1 MKRILL
7 LLMICVMPMCA
18 FAQKQDR
25 VERMMRKMSV
35 RDKVGQLFIINY
47 GHYTPKGEI
56 EEMIKKDRIGG
67 LIIMEVGMEQYAN
80 QMNEFQK
87 QSRIPMVISIDG
99 EWGASMRFD
108 TLTQFPRNMQL
119 GALSNKEMVYKVGRA
134 MADQFRR
141 VGVHIN
147 YAPTIDVNNN
157 PKNPVIGQRSF
168 GDDRDKVAQYGAAL
182 IRGMQDGGVWTSA
195 KHFPGHGDTDVDS
208 HKALPTLPFD
218 RARLDSIELYPFQEA
233 INQDVWMV
241 MVGHLN
247 VPALDPTGL
256 PSSISY
262 PIITELLK
270 EEMGFKGIVVTDAL
284 GMKGVSTY
292 MPAEMVP
299 VASFKAGSDLL
310 LMPAQDWHRSI
321 QNMVKAVKSGEIS
334 RERLDESVR
343 KVLKMKE
350 QLGLLDGTPFIDPKN
365 IYEDTETKEVI
376 DLIQE
381 VCDASV
387 TMVKRPS
394 VALKGEGSLAQL
406 IKEGRAKEVVLD
418 KRMSLASLDGAK
430 LSVEGAEYA
439 VVYLPELRAPK
450 NDFNSYSNMK
460 PEEIYGFLTE
470 WARQQKVIL
479 AVMNNPYVL
488 DQIDVKAFDGI
499 VIGYSSVDQNMKAV
513 GKVLSGQI
521 DAEGVLPVSAGGLPT
536 GYSAK

>member
-18 FAQKQDR
+18 LGQKQDR

-47 GHYTPKGEI
+47 GHYTPEGEI

-218 RARLDSIELYPFQEA
+218 RARLDSIELYPFREA
-233 INQDVWMV
+233 VKQDVWMV

-310 LMPAQDWHRSI
+310 LMPAKDWHRSI

-488 DQIDVKAFDGI
+488 DQIDMKAFDGI

>member
-47 GHYTPKGEI
+47 GHYTPKGQI

-310 LMPAQDWHRSI
+310 LMPAKDWHRSI

-488 DQIDVKAFDGI
+488 DQIDIKAFDGI

>member
-1 MKRILL
+1 
-7 LLMICVMPMCA
+7 MICIMPMVA
-18 FAQKQDR
+18 FGQNEDR
-25 VERMMRKMSV
+25 VERMMRKMSIK
-35 RDKVGQLFIINY
+35 DKVGQLFIINY
-47 GHYTPKGEI
+47 GHYTPEGQI

-67 LIIMEVGMEQYAN
+67 LIIMEDEMVHYAN
-80 QMNEFQK
+80 RMNAFQQ
-87 QSRIPMVISIDG
+87 QSRIPLSISIDG

-119 GALSNKEMVYKVGRA
+119 GALSSDELVYKVGRA
-134 MADQFRR
+134 MADQFHR

-157 PKNPVIGQRSF
+157 PNNPVIGQRSF
-168 GDDRDKVAQYGAAL
+168 GDDREKVAKYGAAL
-182 IRGMQDGGVWTSA
+182 IRGMQDGGIWTSA

-233 INQDVWMV
+233 IDQGVWMV

-247 VPALDPTGL
+247 VPALDPTGM
-256 PSSISY
+256 PSSLSY
-262 PIITELLK
+262 PIITKLLK

-292 MPAEMVP
+292 MPAELVP

-321 QNMVKAVKSGEIS
+321 RNMVKAVKSGEIS

-343 KVLKMKE
+343 KALKMKE
-350 QLGLLDGTPFIDPKN
+350 QLGLLDGTPYIDPKN
-365 IYEDTETKEVI
+365 IFEQTETKEVI
-376 DLIQE
+376 DLIQQ

-394 VALKGEGSLAQL
+394 MPLKGEGSLAEM
-406 IKEGRAKEVVLD
+406 IESGRAKEIVLD
-418 KRMSLASLDGAK
+418 KRMTLASLDGAK
-430 LSVEGAEYA
+430 LAAEGAEYA

-450 NDFNSYSNMK
+450 NDFNSYSNLK
-460 PEEIYGFLTE
+460 PEQIYNFLMD
-470 WARQQKVIL
+470 WARQQKVVL

-488 DQIDVKAFDGI
+488 NQIDLNVFDGI
-499 VIGYSSVDQNMKAV
+499 VIGYSSVKQNMEAV

-521 DAEGVLPVSAGGLPT
+521 DAQGVLPVSAGGLPT

>member
-1 MKRILL
+1 MKRTLL
-7 LLMICVMPMCA
+7 LLMVCIMPM
-18 FAQKQDR
+18 FVFGQKQDR

-35 RDKVGQLFIINY
+35 RDKVGQLFVINY
-47 GHYTPKGEI
+47 GHYTPEGQI
-56 EEMIKKDRIGG
+56 EELIKKDRIGG
-67 LIIMEVGMEQYAN
+67 LIIMEVGMEKYAN
-80 QMNEFQK
+80 QMNAFQK
-87 QSRIPMVISIDG
+87 QSRIPLAISIDG

-119 GALSNKEMVYKVGRA
+119 GALSNTDMVYKVGRA

-147 YAPTIDVNNN
+147 YAPTVDVNNN

-168 GDDRDKVAQYGAAL
+168 GDDREKVAKYGAAL

-218 RARLDSIELYPFQEA
+218 RARLDSIELYPFREA

-262 PIITELLK
+262 PIITKLLK
-270 EEMGFKGIVVTDAL
+270 EELGFKGIVVTDAL

-299 VASFKAGSDLL
+299 VASFKAGSDIL
-310 LMPAQDWHRSI
+310 LMPAKDWHRSI
-321 QNMVKAVKSGEIS
+321 RNMVKAVKSGEIS
-334 RERLDESVR
+334 RKRLDESVR

-376 DLIQE
+376 DLIQQ

-406 IKEGRAKEVVLD
+406 LKEGRAKEVVLD

-430 LSVEGAEYA
+430 LSVADAEYA

-460 PEEIYGFLTE
+460 PSDIYEFISE
-470 WARQQKVIL
+470 WARDQKVIL

-488 DQIDVKAFDGI
+488 DQIEIKSFDGI
-499 VIGYSSVDQNMKAV
+499 VIGYSSVEQNMKAV
-513 GKVLSGQI
+513 HKVLAGEI
-521 DAEGVLPVSAGGLPT
+521 DAEGVLPVSAGGLPN
-536 GYSAK
+536 GFSAK

>member
-1 MKRILL
+1 MVCI
-7 LLMICVMPMCA
+7 MPI
-18 FAQKQDR
+18 FSFGQKQDR
-25 VERMMRKMSV
+25 VERMLRKMSV
-35 RDKVGQLFIINY
+35 RDKVGQLFIVTY
-47 GHYTPKGEI
+47 GQHTPDAQI
-56 EEMIKKDRIGG
+56 EEAIKKDRVGG
-67 LIIMEVGMEQYAN
+67 LIIMEDEMEHYAN
-80 QMNEFQK
+80 RMNNYQK
-87 QSRIPMVISIDG
+87 QSRIPLVISIDG

-119 GALSNKEMVYKVGRA
+119 GALSNTDMIYKVGRA

-147 YAPTIDVNNN
+147 YAPTVDVNNN
-157 PKNPVIGQRSF
+157 PNNPVIGQRSF
-168 GDDRDKVAQYGAAL
+168 GDNPQKVAKYGAAL

-218 RARLDSIELYPFQEA
+218 RARLDAMELYPFQEA

-247 VPALDPTGL
+247 VPALDPTGM
-256 PSSISY
+256 PSSLSY
-262 PIITELLK
+262 PIITKLLK
-270 EEMGFKGIVVTDAL
+270 EEMGFKGIVITDAL

-292 MPAEMVP
+292 MPAELVP
-299 VASFKAGSDLL
+299 LASFKAGSDVL
-310 LMPAQDWHRSI
+310 LMPAQSWHRSI
-321 QNMVKAVKSGEIS
+321 RNVIKAVKKGEIS

-376 DLIQE
+376 DFIQD

-394 VALKGEGSLAQL
+394 VALKGEGSLNEL
-406 IKEGRAKEVVLD
+406 IKSGRAKEVILD

-460 PEEIYGFLTE
+460 PEEIYGFLSM
-470 WARQQKVIL
+470 WAREQKVIL
-479 AVMNNPYVL
+479 AIMNNPYVL
-488 DQIDVKAFDGI
+488 DKIDLKAFDGI

-513 GKVLSGQI
+513 GKVLAGEI
-521 DAEGVLPVSAGGLPT
+521 DAEGVLPVSAGGLPN
-536 GYSAK
+536 GFSAK

>member
-1 MKRILL
+1 MVCI
-7 LLMICVMPMCA
+7 MPI
-18 FAQKQDR
+18 FSFGQKQDR
-25 VERMMRKMSV
+25 VERMLRKMSV
-35 RDKVGQLFIINY
+35 RDKVGQLFIVTY
-47 GHYTPKGEI
+47 GQHTPDAQI
-56 EEMIKKDRIGG
+56 EEAIKKDRVGG
-67 LIIMEVGMEQYAN
+67 LIIMEDEMEHYAN
-80 QMNEFQK
+80 RMNNYQK
-87 QSRIPMVISIDG
+87 QSRIPLVISIDG

-119 GALSNKEMVYKVGRA
+119 GALSNTDMIYKVGRA

-147 YAPTIDVNNN
+147 YAPTVDVNNN
-157 PKNPVIGQRSF
+157 PNNPVIGQRSF
-168 GDDRDKVAQYGAAL
+168 GDNPQKVAKYGAAL

-218 RARLDSIELYPFQEA
+218 RARLDAMELYPFQEA

-247 VPALDPTGL
+247 VPALDPTGM
-256 PSSISY
+256 PSSLSY
-262 PIITELLK
+262 PIITKLLK
-270 EEMGFKGIVVTDAL
+270 EEMGFKGIVITDAL

-292 MPAEMVP
+292 MPAELVP
-299 VASFKAGSDLL
+299 LASFKAGSDVL
-310 LMPAQDWHRSI
+310 LMPAQSWHRSI
-321 QNMVKAVKSGEIS
+321 NNVIKAVKKGEIS

-365 IYEDTETKEVI
+365 IYEDTETKEII
-376 DLIQE
+376 DFIQDI
-381 VCDASV
+381 CDASV

-394 VALKGEGSLAQL
+394 VALKGEGSLNEL
-406 IKEGRAKEVVLD
+406 IKSGRAKEVVLD

-460 PEEIYGFLTE
+460 PEEIYGFLSM
-470 WARQQKVIL
+470 WAREQKVIL
-479 AVMNNPYVL
+479 AIMNNPYVL
-488 DQIDVKAFDGI
+488 DKIDLKAFDGI

-513 GKVLSGQI
+513 GKVLAGEI
-521 DAEGVLPVSAGGLPT
+521 DAEGVLPVSAGGLPN
-536 GYSAK
+536 GFSAK

>member
-18 FAQKQDR
+18 LGQKQDR

-87 QSRIPMVISIDG
+87 LSRIPMAISIDG

-310 LMPAQDWHRSI
+310 LMPAKDWHRSI

-350 QLGLLDGTPFIDPKN
+350 QLGILEEKPFIDPKN

-406 IKEGRAKEVVLD
+406 IKDGRAKEVVLD
-418 KRMSLASLDGAK
+418 KRMTLASLDGAK
-430 LSVEGAEYA
+430 LSAKDAEYA

-460 PEEIYGFLTE
+460 PEEIYGFLSE
-470 WARQQKVIL
+470 WARQQKVVL

-488 DQIDVKAFDGI
+488 DQIDMKAFDGI

>member
-1 MKRILL
+1 MVCI
-7 LLMICVMPMCA
+7 MPI
-18 FAQKQDR
+18 FSFGQKQDR
-25 VERMMRKMSV
+25 VERMLRKMSV
-35 RDKVGQLFIINY
+35 RDKVGQLFIVTY
-47 GHYTPKGEI
+47 GQHTPDAQI
-56 EEMIKKDRIGG
+56 EEAIKKDRVGG
-67 LIIMEVGMEQYAN
+67 LIIMEDEMEHYAN
-80 QMNEFQK
+80 RMNNYQK
-87 QSRIPMVISIDG
+87 QSRIPLVISIDG

-119 GALSNKEMVYKVGRA
+119 GALSNTDMIYKVGRA

-147 YAPTIDVNNN
+147 YAPTVDVNNN
-157 PKNPVIGQRSF
+157 PNNPVIGQRSF
-168 GDDRDKVAQYGAAL
+168 GDNPQKVAKYGAAL

-218 RARLDSIELYPFQEA
+218 RARLDAMELYPFQEA

-247 VPALDPTGL
+247 VPALDPTGM
-256 PSSISY
+256 PSSLSY
-262 PIITELLK
+262 PIITKLLK
-270 EEMGFKGIVVTDAL
+270 EEMGFKGIVITDAL

-292 MPAEMVP
+292 MPAELVP
-299 VASFKAGSDLL
+299 LASFKAGSDVL
-310 LMPAQDWHRSI
+310 LMPAQSWHRSI
-321 QNMVKAVKSGEIS
+321 NNVIKAVKKGEIS

-365 IYEDTETKEVI
+365 IYEDTETKEIV
-376 DLIQE
+376 DFIQDI
-381 VCDASV
+381 CDASV

-394 VALKGEGSLAQL
+394 VALKGEGSLNEL
-406 IKEGRAKEVVLD
+406 IKSGRAKEVVLD

-460 PEEIYGFLTE
+460 PEEIYGFLSM
-470 WARQQKVIL
+470 WAREQKVIL
-479 AVMNNPYVL
+479 AIMNNPYVL
-488 DQIDVKAFDGI
+488 DKIDLKAFDGI

-513 GKVLSGQI
+513 GKVLAGEI
-521 DAEGVLPVSAGGLPT
+521 DAEGVLPVSAGGLPN
-536 GYSAK
+536 GFSAK

>member
-1 MKRILL
+1 MISLL
-7 LLMICVMPMCA
+7 PMIAM
-18 FAQKQDR
+18 AQKSDP
-25 VERMMRKMSV
+25 VERMIRKMSL
-35 RDKVGQLFIINY
+35 RDKVGQLFVINY
-47 GHYTPKGEI
+47 GHYTPTGQI
-56 EEMIKKDRIGG
+56 EQMIKKDRIGG
-67 LIIMEVGMEQYAN
+67 LIIMECDMVDYAN
-80 QMNEFQK
+80 QMNAYQK
-87 QSRIPMVISIDG
+87 MSRIPLAISIDG

-119 GALSNKEMVYKVGRA
+119 GALSNEAMVYKVGRA

-147 YAPTIDVNNN
+147 YAPTVDVNNN

-168 GDDRDKVAQYGAAL
+168 GDDRVKVAKYGAAL

-218 RARLDSIELYPFQEA
+218 RERLDSIELYPFREA
-233 INQDVWMV
+233 IEQGVWMV

-247 VPALDPTGL
+247 VPALDPTGM

-262 PIITELLK
+262 PIITKLLK
-270 EEMGFKGIVVTDAL
+270 EELGFKGIVVTDAL

-310 LMPAQDWHRSI
+310 LMPAKDWHRSI
-321 QNMVKAVKSGEIS
+321 QNVIKAVKSGEIS

-343 KVLKMKE
+343 KVLRMKQ
-350 QLGLLDGTPFIDPKN
+350 QLGILNEKPYIEPNN
-365 IYEDTETKEVI
+365 IFEDTETKEVI

-394 VALKGEGSLAQL
+394 VALKGEGSLAEL
-406 IKEGRAKEVVLD
+406 IESGRAKEVVLD
-418 KRMSLASLDGAK
+418 KRMSMASLDGAK
-430 LSVEGAEYA
+430 LSAEGAEYA

-450 NDFNSYSNMK
+450 NDFTSYSNLR
-460 PEEIYGFLTE
+460 PSDIYDFISD

-488 DQIDVKAFDGI
+488 DQIDMKAFDGI
-499 VIGYSSVDQNMKAV
+499 VIGYSSAKQNMEAV
-513 GKVLSGQI
+513 GKVLDGKI
-521 DAEGVLPVSAGGLPT
+521 EAEGVLPVSAGGLPT
-536 GYSAK
+536 GFSAK

>member
-1 MKRILL
+1 MKRIILFLL
-7 LLMICVMPMCA
+7 ICIMPTIS
-18 FAQKQDR
+18 FAQKNDP

-47 GHYTPKGEI
+47 GHYTPEGEI
-56 EEMIKKDRIGG
+56 EQMIKKDRIGG
-67 LIIMEVGMEQYAN
+67 LIIMEDEMVHYAN
-80 QMNEFQK
+80 RMNAFQQ
-87 QSRIPMVISIDG
+87 QSRVPLVISIDG

-119 GALSNKEMVYKVGRA
+119 GALSNTDMVYKVGRA

-168 GDDRDKVAQYGAAL
+168 GDNPEKVAKYGAAL

-218 RARLDSIELYPFQEA
+218 RARLDAIELYPFQEA

-247 VPALDPTGL
+247 VPALDPTGM
-256 PSSISY
+256 PSSLSY
-262 PIITELLK
+262 PIVTKLLK

-299 VASFKAGSDLL
+299 LASFKAGSDML
-310 LMPAQDWHRSI
+310 LMPAKDWHRSI
-321 QNMVKAVKSGEIS
+321 RNVIKAVKSGEIS

-343 KVLKMKE
+343 KVLKMKQ
-350 QLGLLDGTPFIDPKN
+350 QLGILEEKPFIDPKN
-365 IYEDTETKEVI
+365 IYEDTETKEVV
-376 DLIQE
+376 DFIQQ
-381 VCDASV
+381 VCDASM

-394 VALKGEGSLAQL
+394 VALKGEGSLAEL
-406 IKEGRAKEVVLD
+406 IKSGRAKEVVLD

-430 LSVEGAEYA
+430 LSAEGAEYA

-460 PEEIYGFLTE
+460 PEEIYGFLSE

-488 DQIDVKAFDGI
+488 DQIDMKAFDGI
-499 VIGYSSVDQNMKAV
+499 VIGYSSVDQNMKAMR
-513 GKVLSGQI
+513 KVLSGQI
-521 DAEGVLPVSAGGLPT
+521 EAEGVMPVSAGGLPN
-536 GYSAK
+536 GFSAK

>member
-119 GALSNKEMVYKVGRA
+119 GALSNKDMVYKVGSA

-168 GDDRDKVAQYGAAL
+168 GDDREKVAQYGAAL

-218 RARLDSIELYPFQEA
+218 RARLDSIELYPFREA
-233 INQDVWMV
+233 VKQDVWMV

-262 PIITELLK
+262 PIITKLLK

-310 LMPAQDWHRSI
+310 LMPAKDWHRSI

-350 QLGLLDGTPFIDPKN
+350 QLGILEEKPFIDPKN

-387 TMVKRPS
+387 TMVKRPT
-394 VALKGEGSLAQL
+394 VALKGEGSLSQL
-406 IKEGRAKEVVLD
+406 VKEGRAKEVVLD

-430 LSVEGAEYA
+430 LSAKGAEYA

-460 PEEIYGFLTE
+460 PEEIYGFLSE
-470 WARQQKVIL
+470 WAREQKVVL

-488 DQIDVKAFDGI
+488 DQIDMKAFDGI

-513 GKVLSGQI
+513 GKVLAGQI
-521 DAEGVLPVSAGGLPT
+521 DAEGVLPVSAGGMPT
-536 GYSAK
+536 GYSAE

>member
-47 GHYTPKGEI
+47 GHYTPKGQI

-299 VASFKAGSDLL
+299 LASFKAGSDVL
-310 LMPAQDWHRSI
+310 LMPAQSWHRSI
-321 QNMVKAVKSGEIS
+321 KNVIKAVKSGEIS

-460 PEEIYGFLTE
+460 PEEIYGFLSE

-488 DQIDVKAFDGI
+488 DQIDIKAFDGI

>member
-310 LMPAQDWHRSI
+310 LMPAKDWHRSI

-488 DQIDVKAFDGI
+488 DQIDMKAFDGI

>member
-299 VASFKAGSDLL
+299 VASFKAGSDML
-310 LMPAQDWHRSI
+310 LMPAQSWHRSI
-321 QNMVKAVKSGEIS
+321 QNVIKAVKKGEIS

-488 DQIDVKAFDGI
+488 DQIDMKAFDGI

>member
-1 MKRILL
+1 
-7 LLMICVMPMCA
+7 
-18 FAQKQDR
+18 
-25 VERMMRKMSV
+25 
-35 RDKVGQLFIINY
+35 
-47 GHYTPKGEI
+47 
-56 EEMIKKDRIGG
+56 
-67 LIIMEVGMEQYAN
+67 
-80 QMNEFQK
+80 
-87 QSRIPMVISIDG
+87 
-99 EWGASMRFD
+99 
-108 TLTQFPRNMQL
+108 
-119 GALSNKEMVYKVGRA
+119 
-134 MADQFRR
+134 
-141 VGVHIN
+141 
-147 YAPTIDVNNN
+147 
-157 PKNPVIGQRSF
+157 
-168 GDDRDKVAQYGAAL
+168 
-182 IRGMQDGGVWTSA
+182 
-195 KHFPGHGDTDVDS
+195 
-208 HKALPTLPFD
+208 
-218 RARLDSIELYPFQEA
+218 
-233 INQDVWMV
+233 MV

-321 QNMVKAVKSGEIS
+321 QNMVKAVRSGEIS

-488 DQIDVKAFDGI
+488 DQIDMKAFDGI

>member
-18 FAQKQDR
+18 LGQKQDR

-262 PIITELLK
+262 PIITKLLK

-310 LMPAQDWHRSI
+310 LMPAKDWHRSI

-350 QLGLLDGTPFIDPKN
+350 QLGILEEKPFIDPKN

-387 TMVKRPS
+387 TMVKRPT
-394 VALKGEGSLAQL
+394 VALKGEGSLSQL

-430 LSVEGAEYA
+430 LSAKDAEYA

-460 PEEIYGFLTE
+460 PEEIYGFLSE
-470 WARQQKVIL
+470 WAREQKVVL

-488 DQIDVKAFDGI
+488 DQIDMKAFDGI

-536 GYSAK
+536 GYSAE

>member
-1 MKRILL
+1 MVCI
-7 LLMICVMPMCA
+7 MPTLS
-18 FAQKQDR
+18 FAQKSDR

-35 RDKVGQLFIINY
+35 RDKVGQLFILNY
-47 GHYTPKGEI
+47 GHYTPEGQI
-56 EEMIKKDRIGG
+56 EERIKKDRIGG
-67 LIIMEVGMEQYAN
+67 LIIMEDEMEHYAN
-80 QMNEFQK
+80 RMNDFQQM
-87 QSRIPMVISIDG
+87 SRIPMVISIDG

-119 GALSNKEMVYKVGRA
+119 GALSNADMVYKVGRA

-147 YAPTIDVNNN
+147 YAPTVDVNNN

-168 GDDRDKVAQYGAAL
+168 GDNRDKVAKYGAAL

-247 VPALDPTGL
+247 VPALDPTGM
-256 PSSISY
+256 PSSLSY
-262 PIITELLK
+262 PIVTKLLK

-299 VASFKAGSDLL
+299 LASFKAGSDML

-321 QNMVKAVKSGEIS
+321 RNVIKAVKKGEIS

-350 QLGLLDGTPFIDPKN
+350 QLGLLDGTPFIEPKN

-376 DLIQE
+376 DLIQQ

-406 IKEGRAKEVVLD
+406 IKSGRAKEVVLD

-430 LSVEGAEYA
+430 LSAEGAEYA

-460 PEEIYGFLTE
+460 PEDIYGFLSE

-488 DQIDVKAFDGI
+488 DQIDIKAFDGI
-499 VIGYSSVDQNMKAV
+499 VIGYSSVEQNMKAV
-513 GKVLSGQI
+513 GKVLSGEI
-521 DAEGVLPVSAGGLPT
+521 DAEGVLPVRAGGLPN
-536 GYSAK
+536 GFSAK

>member
-18 FAQKQDR
+18 LGQKQDR

-47 GHYTPKGEI
+47 GHYTPEGEI

-67 LIIMEVGMEQYAN
+67 LIIMEDEMGHYVN
-80 QMNEFQK
+80 RMNEFQK
-87 QSRIPMVISIDG
+87 LSRIPLVISIDG

-119 GALSNKEMVYKVGRA
+119 GALSNKDMVYKVGSA

-218 RARLDSIELYPFQEA
+218 RARLDSIELYPFREA
-233 INQDVWMV
+233 VKQDVWMV

-310 LMPAQDWHRSI
+310 LMPAKDWHRSI

-488 DQIDVKAFDGI
+488 DQIDMKAFDGI

>member
-47 GHYTPKGEI
+47 GHYTPKGQI

-488 DQIDVKAFDGI
+488 DQIDMKVFDGI

>member
-1 MKRILL
+1 MKRTLL
-7 LLMICVMPMCA
+7 LLMVCIMPM
-18 FAQKQDR
+18 FVFGQKQDR

-35 RDKVGQLFIINY
+35 RDKVGQLFVINY
-47 GHYTPKGEI
+47 GHYTPEGQI
-56 EEMIKKDRIGG
+56 EELIKKDRIGG
-67 LIIMEVGMEQYAN
+67 LIIMEVGMEKYAN
-80 QMNEFQK
+80 QMNAFQK
-87 QSRIPMVISIDG
+87 QSRIPLAISIDG

-119 GALSNKEMVYKVGRA
+119 GALSNTDMVYKVGRA

-147 YAPTIDVNNN
+147 YAPTVDVNNN

-168 GDDRDKVAQYGAAL
+168 GDDREKVAKYGAAL

-218 RARLDSIELYPFQEA
+218 RARLDSIELYPFREA

-262 PIITELLK
+262 PIITKLLK
-270 EEMGFKGIVVTDAL
+270 EELGFKGIVVTDAL

-299 VASFKAGSDLL
+299 VASFKAGSDIL
-310 LMPAQDWHRSI
+310 LMPAKDWHRSI
-321 QNMVKAVKSGEIS
+321 RNMVKAVKSGEIS
-334 RERLDESVR
+334 RKRLDESVR

-376 DLIQE
+376 DLIQQ

-387 TMVKRPS
+387 TMVKCPS

-406 IKEGRAKEVVLD
+406 LKEGRAKEVVLD

-430 LSVEGAEYA
+430 LSVADAEYA

-460 PEEIYGFLTE
+460 PSDIYEFISE
-470 WARQQKVIL
+470 WARDQKVIL

-488 DQIDVKAFDGI
+488 DQIEIKSFDGI
-499 VIGYSSVDQNMKAV
+499 VIGYSSVEQNMKAV
-513 GKVLSGQI
+513 HKVLAGEI
-521 DAEGVLPVSAGGLPT
+521 DAEGVLPVSAGGLPN
-536 GYSAK
+536 GFSAK

>member
-488 DQIDVKAFDGI
+488 DQIDMKAFDGI

>member
-310 LMPAQDWHRSI
+310 LMPAKDWHRSI

-350 QLGLLDGTPFIDPKN
+350 QLGILEEKPFIDPKN

-387 TMVKRPS
+387 TMVKRPT
-394 VALKGEGSLAQL
+394 VALKGEGSLSQL
-406 IKEGRAKEVVLD
+406 VKEGRAKEVVLD
-418 KRMSLASLDGAK
+418 KRMTLASLDGAK
-430 LSVEGAEYA
+430 LSAKGAEYA
-439 VVYLPELRAPK
+439 VVFLPELRAPK

-460 PEEIYGFLTE
+460 PEEIYGFLSE
-470 WARQQKVIL
+470 WAREQKVVL

-488 DQIDVKAFDGI
+488 DQIDMKAFDGI

>member
-218 RARLDSIELYPFQEA
+218 RARLDSIELYPFREA
-233 INQDVWMV
+233 VKQDVWMV

-262 PIITELLK
+262 PIITKLLK

-310 LMPAQDWHRSI
+310 LMPAKDWHRSI

-350 QLGLLDGTPFIDPKN
+350 QLGILEEKPFIDPKN

-387 TMVKRPS
+387 TMVKRPT
-394 VALKGEGSLAQL
+394 VALKGEGSLSQL
-406 IKEGRAKEVVLD
+406 VKEGRAKEVVLD
-418 KRMSLASLDGAK
+418 KRMTLASLDGAK
-430 LSVEGAEYA
+430 LSAKGAEYA
-439 VVYLPELRAPK
+439 VVFLPELRAPK

-460 PEEIYGFLTE
+460 PEEIYGFLSE
-470 WARQQKVIL
+470 WAREQKVVL

-488 DQIDVKAFDGI
+488 DQIDMKAFDGI

>member
-1 MKRILL
+1 MVCI
-7 LLMICVMPMCA
+7 MPI
-18 FAQKQDR
+18 FSFGQKQDC
-25 VERMMRKMSV
+25 VERMLRKMSV
-35 RDKVGQLFIINY
+35 RDKVGQLFIVTY
-47 GHYTPKGEI
+47 GQHTPDAQI
-56 EEMIKKDRIGG
+56 EEAIKKDRVGG
-67 LIIMEVGMEQYAN
+67 LIIMEDEMEHYAN
-80 QMNEFQK
+80 RMNNYQK
-87 QSRIPMVISIDG
+87 QSRIPLVISIDG

-119 GALSNKEMVYKVGRA
+119 GALSNTDMIYKVGRA

-147 YAPTIDVNNN
+147 YAPTVDVNNN
-157 PKNPVIGQRSF
+157 PNNPVIGQRSF
-168 GDDRDKVAQYGAAL
+168 GDNPQKVAKYGAAL

-218 RARLDSIELYPFQEA
+218 RARLDAMELYPFQEA

-247 VPALDPTGL
+247 VPALDPTGM
-256 PSSISY
+256 PSSLSY
-262 PIITELLK
+262 PIITKLLK
-270 EEMGFKGIVVTDAL
+270 EEMGFKGIVITDAL

-292 MPAEMVP
+292 MPAELVP
-299 VASFKAGSDLL
+299 LASFKAGSDVL
-310 LMPAQDWHRSI
+310 LMPAQSWHRSI
-321 QNMVKAVKSGEIS
+321 RNVIKAVKKGEIS

-365 IYEDTETKEVI
+365 MYEDTETKEII
-376 DLIQE
+376 DFIQDI
-381 VCDASV
+381 CDASV

-394 VALKGEGSLAQL
+394 VALKGEGSLNEL
-406 IKEGRAKEVVLD
+406 IKSGRAKEVVLD

-460 PEEIYGFLTE
+460 PEEIYGFLSM
-470 WARQQKVIL
+470 WAREQKVIL
-479 AVMNNPYVL
+479 AIMNNPYVL
-488 DQIDVKAFDGI
+488 DKIDLKAFDGI

-513 GKVLSGQI
+513 GKVLAGEI
-521 DAEGVLPVSAGGLPT
+521 DAEGVLPVSAGGLPN
-536 GYSAK
+536 GFSAK

>member
-18 FAQKQDR
+18 LGQKQDR

-47 GHYTPKGEI
+47 GHYTPEGEI

-87 QSRIPMVISIDG
+87 LSRIPLVISIDG

-119 GALSNKEMVYKVGRA
+119 GALSNKDMVYKVGSA

-310 LMPAQDWHRSI
+310 LMPAKDWHRSI

-394 VALKGEGSLAQL
+394 VVLKGEGSLAQL

-488 DQIDVKAFDGI
+488 DQIDMKAFDGI

>member
-1 MKRILL
+1 
-7 LLMICVMPMCA
+7 MPI
-18 FAQKQDR
+18 FSFGQKQDR
-25 VERMMRKMSV
+25 VERMLRKMSV
-35 RDKVGQLFIINY
+35 RDKVGQLFIVTY
-47 GHYTPKGEI
+47 GQHTPDAQI
-56 EEMIKKDRIGG
+56 EEAIKKDRVGG
-67 LIIMEVGMEQYAN
+67 LIIMEDEMEHYAN
-80 QMNEFQK
+80 RMNNYQK
-87 QSRIPMVISIDG
+87 QSRIPLVISIDG

-119 GALSNKEMVYKVGRA
+119 GALSNTDMIYKVGRA

-147 YAPTIDVNNN
+147 YAPTVDVNNN
-157 PKNPVIGQRSF
+157 PNNPVIGQRSF
-168 GDDRDKVAQYGAAL
+168 GDNPQKVAKYGAAL

-218 RARLDSIELYPFQEA
+218 RARLDAMELYPFQEA

-247 VPALDPTGL
+247 VPALDPTGM
-256 PSSISY
+256 PSSLSY
-262 PIITELLK
+262 PIITKLLK
-270 EEMGFKGIVVTDAL
+270 EEMGFKGIVITDAL

-292 MPAEMVP
+292 MPAELVP
-299 VASFKAGSDLL
+299 LASFKAGSDVL
-310 LMPAQDWHRSI
+310 LMPAQSWHRSI
-321 QNMVKAVKSGEIS
+321 KNVIKAVKKGEIS

-365 IYEDTETKEVI
+365 IYEDTETKEII
-376 DLIQE
+376 DFIQDI
-381 VCDASV
+381 CDASV

-394 VALKGEGSLAQL
+394 VALKGEGSLNEL
-406 IKEGRAKEVVLD
+406 IKSGRAKEVVLD

-460 PEEIYGFLTE
+460 PEEIYGFLSM
-470 WARQQKVIL
+470 WAREQKVIL
-479 AVMNNPYVL
+479 AIMNNPYVL
-488 DQIDVKAFDGI
+488 DKIDLKAFDGI

-513 GKVLSGQI
+513 GKVLAGEI
-521 DAEGVLPVSAGGLPT
+521 DAEGVLPVSAGGLPN
-536 GYSAK
+536 GFSAK

>member
-418 KRMSLASLDGAK
+418 KRMTLASLDGAK
-430 LSVEGAEYA
+430 LSAKDAEYA

-470 WARQQKVIL
+470 WARQQKVVL

-488 DQIDVKAFDGI
+488 DQIDMKAFDGI

>member
-18 FAQKQDR
+18 LGQKQDR

-87 QSRIPMVISIDG
+87 LSRIPMAISIDG

-350 QLGLLDGTPFIDPKN
+350 QLGILEEKPFIDPKN

-406 IKEGRAKEVVLD
+406 IKDGRAKEVVLD
-418 KRMSLASLDGAK
+418 KRMTLASLDGAK
-430 LSVEGAEYA
+430 LSAKDAEYA

-460 PEEIYGFLTE
+460 PEEIYGFLSE
-470 WARQQKVIL
+470 WARQQKVVL

-488 DQIDVKAFDGI
+488 DQIDMKAFDGI

>member
-1 MKRILL
+1 
-7 LLMICVMPMCA
+7 MICIMPA
-18 FAQKQDR
+18 ISFAQKNDP

-47 GHYTPKGEI
+47 GHYTPEGEI
-56 EEMIKKDRIGG
+56 EQMIKKDRIGG
-67 LIIMEVGMEQYAN
+67 LIIMEDEMVHYAN
-80 QMNEFQK
+80 RMNAFQQ
-87 QSRIPMVISIDG
+87 QSRVPLVISIDG

-119 GALSNKEMVYKVGRA
+119 GALSNTDMVYKVGRA

-168 GDDRDKVAQYGAAL
+168 GDNPEKVAKYGAAL

-218 RARLDSIELYPFQEA
+218 RARLDAIELYPFKEA

-247 VPALDPTGL
+247 VPALDPTGM
-256 PSSISY
+256 PSSLSY
-262 PIITELLK
+262 PIVTKLLK

-299 VASFKAGSDLL
+299 LASFKAGSDML
-310 LMPAQDWHRSI
+310 LMPAKDWHRSI
-321 QNMVKAVKSGEIS
+321 RNVIKAVKSGEIS

-343 KVLKMKE
+343 KVLKMKQ
-350 QLGLLDGTPFIDPKN
+350 QLGILEEKPFIDPKN
-365 IYEDTETKEVI
+365 IYEDTETKEIV
-376 DLIQE
+376 DFIQQ
-381 VCDASV
+381 VCDASM

-394 VALKGEGSLAQL
+394 VALKGEGSLAEL
-406 IKEGRAKEVVLD
+406 IKSGRAKEVVLD

-430 LSVEGAEYA
+430 ASAKGAEYA

-460 PEEIYGFLTE
+460 PEEIYGFLSE

-488 DQIDVKAFDGI
+488 DQIDMKAFDGI
-499 VIGYSSVDQNMKAV
+499 VIGYSSVDQNMKAMR
-513 GKVLSGQI
+513 KVLSGQI
-521 DAEGVLPVSAGGLPT
+521 EAEGVMPVSAGGLPN
-536 GYSAK
+536 GFSAK

>member
-218 RARLDSIELYPFQEA
+218 RARLDSIELYPFREA
-233 INQDVWMV
+233 VKQDVWMV

-310 LMPAQDWHRSI
+310 LMPAKDWHRSI

-350 QLGLLDGTPFIDPKN
+350 QLGILEEKPFIDPKN

-387 TMVKRPS
+387 TMVKRPT
-394 VALKGEGSLAQL
+394 VALKGEGSLSQL
-406 IKEGRAKEVVLD
+406 VKEGRAKEVVLD
-418 KRMSLASLDGAK
+418 KRMTLASLDGAK
-430 LSVEGAEYA
+430 LSAKGAEYA
-439 VVYLPELRAPK
+439 VVFLPELRAPK

-460 PEEIYGFLTE
+460 PEEIYGFLSE
-470 WARQQKVIL
+470 WAREQKVVL

-488 DQIDVKAFDGI
+488 DQIDMKAFDGI

>member
-1 MKRILL
+1 MKRILF
-7 LLMICVMPMCA
+7 LLMICVMPMFA
-18 FAQKQDR
+18 FGQKQDR
-25 VERMMRKMSV
+25 VERMLRKMSV
-35 RDKVGQLFIINY
+35 RDKVGQLFIVTY
-47 GHYTPKGEI
+47 GQHTPDAQI
-56 EEMIKKDRIGG
+56 EEAIKKDRVGG
-67 LIIMEVGMEQYAN
+67 LIIMEDEMEHYAN
-80 QMNEFQK
+80 RMNNYQK
-87 QSRIPMVISIDG
+87 QSRIPLVISIDG

-119 GALSNKEMVYKVGRA
+119 GALSNTDMIYKVGRA

-147 YAPTIDVNNN
+147 YAPTVDVNNN

-168 GDDRDKVAQYGAAL
+168 GDNPQKVAKYGAAL

-218 RARLDSIELYPFQEA
+218 RVRLDTMELYPFQEA

-247 VPALDPTGL
+247 VPALDPTGM
-256 PSSISY
+256 PSSLSY
-262 PIITELLK
+262 PIITKLLK
-270 EEMGFKGIVVTDAL
+270 EEMGFKGIVITDAL

-292 MPAEMVP
+292 MPAELVP
-299 VASFKAGSDLL
+299 LASFKAGSDVL
-310 LMPAQDWHRSI
+310 LMPAQSWHRSI
-321 QNMVKAVKSGEIS
+321 RNVIKAVKKGEIS

-350 QLGLLDGTPFIDPKN
+350 QLGLLDGTPYIDPKN
-365 IYEDTETKEVI
+365 IYEDTETKEVV
-376 DLIQE
+376 DFIQQ

-394 VALKGEGSLAQL
+394 VALKGESSLAQL

-430 LSVEGAEYA
+430 LSAEGAEYA

-460 PEEIYGFLTE
+460 PEEIYGFLSE

-479 AVMNNPYVL
+479 AIMNNPYVL
-488 DQIDVKAFDGI
+488 DQIDLKAFDGI
-499 VIGYSSVDQNMKAV
+499 VIGYSSVEQNMKAV
-513 GKVLSGQI
+513 GKVLAGEI
-521 DAEGVLPVSAGGLPT
+521 DAEGVLPVSAGGLT
-536 GYSAK
+536 NGFSAK